1 MKVIS
6 GNEFLE
12 ILYSIQNNF
21 STEHTSFE
29 ISDYVIESQ
38 NNLNIDFDK
47 IDVDYNKIYKTII
60 FKNLIFKTVYLNIH
74 NGKNR
79 KPSLFISNCVFETK
93 LYIHANFDSIT
104 FNNNIFK
111 CEKLNI
117 SGCKIE
123 RLSFRNQEKSYQEKL
138 QNSEF
143 DVKLFEINSSEIYD
157 FTMENISF
165 VKESIVSF
173 DRINFSFLFNIQN
186 IYANQITVQNCD
198 FLEHFE
204 YYGQYNISK
213 FTNCNFVGPSSFTRS
228 VIGISLNLEF
238 INCNFSKN
246 INLNNFIANKFEL
259 IDTTFKEKISFQ
271 ETNFNIIKI
280 DRTIF
285 EKGALF
291 DDIQI
296 KKIDDCDRRTI
307 RAIKQELQK
316 AENRID
322 FNRFRA
328 YELASHYKELDWKW
342 NTGFIDK
349 SILFVTKISTDFGNS
364 WRKALRFTI
373 VGGFSIYVIFYI
385 IENRNFQIGL
395 LNLDNWARLFSGF
408 FRFLLVTDFYN
419 PLETDRIY
427 LTNPFSWLI
436 FIFGKIVIAF
446 GIYEMIQSFRKF
458 KV

>member
-1 MKVIS
+1 MK
-6 GNEFLE
+6 
-12 ILYSIQNNF
+12 
-21 STEHTSFE
+21 
-29 ISDYVIESQ
+29 
-38 NNLNIDFDK
+38 
-47 IDVDYNKIYKTII
+47 
-60 FKNLIFKTVYLNIH
+60 
-74 NGKNR
+74 
-79 KPSLFISNCVFETK
+79 
-93 LYIHANFDSIT
+93 
-104 FNNNIFK
+104 
-111 CEKLNI
+111 
-117 SGCKIE
+117 
-123 RLSFRNQEKSYQEKL
+123 KL

-143 DVKLFEINSSEIYD
+143 NIKIFEINSSEIYD
-157 FTMENISF
+157 FTMEDISF

-173 DRINFSFLFNIQN
+173 DRINFNFLFNIQN
-186 IYANQITVQNCD
+186 IYANQITIQNCD

-213 FTNCNFVGPSSFTRS
+213 FTNCTFLGPSSFTRS
-228 VIGISLNLEF
+228 VIGISLNLDF
-238 INCNFSKN
+238 VNCNFKKH
-246 INLNNFIANKFEL
+246 INFNNFIANQFEL
-259 IDTTFKEKISFQ
+259 IDTTFTERISFQ
-271 ETNFNIIKI
+271 EACFNIIKI

-328 YELASHYKELDWKW
+328 YELAAHYKELDWKW
-342 NTGFIDK
+342 NSGFIDK
-349 SILFVTKISTDFGNS
+349 SILYVTKISTDYGNS

-373 VGGFSIYVIFYI
+373 VGGFSIYLMLYI
-385 IENRNFQIGL
+385 IENLDFQIGL

-419 PLETDRIY
+419 PLETDRVY

-458 KV
+458 KA